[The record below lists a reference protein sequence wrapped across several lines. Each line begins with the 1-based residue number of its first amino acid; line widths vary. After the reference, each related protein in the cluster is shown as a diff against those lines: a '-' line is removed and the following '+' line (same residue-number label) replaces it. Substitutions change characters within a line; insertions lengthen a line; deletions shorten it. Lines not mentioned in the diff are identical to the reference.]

1 MSIENEI
8 RKFIE
13 ENFIL
18 DGEDSLG
25 DEDSL
30 LEKGIIDSTG
40 VLELVA
46 FIEETYKLRIKDEEL
61 IPEIL
66 DSIKNISKFIL
77 GKIQYGLRPFESQ
90 DVNVQ
95 KGVH

>member
-1 MSIENEI
+1 MSIEQEI

-18 DGEDSLG
+18 EGEDNLR

-46 FIEETYKLRIKDEEL
+46 FLEETYQFKIKDEEL
-61 IPEIL
+61 VPENL
-66 DSIKNISKFIL
+66 DSIKNISQFIQNKL
-77 GKIQYGLRPFESQ
+77 NVSLEDVKRESR
-90 DVNVQ
+90 VARS
-95 KGVH
+95 